1 MNIPFLLHS
10 VWALPLPEV
19 VSWRQH
25 AVFCSM
31 AAASAALSPV
41 QSQSDHLTLYANR
54 KLFAGKKGKEQ
65 EQCGIMNSD
74 WQLCASCASA
84 LVCVCLYFNWC
95 VILLCCTLPA
105 STSILLHLLHT
116 LLAAVRYHLTN
127 DDCVYGFLL
136 VFHRM
141 YISFSFFLL
150 LHQCV
155 CYVQSNLRGEQQQ

>member
-54 KLFAGKKGKEQ
+54 KLFAGKKER
-65 EQCGIMNSD
+65 
-74 WQLCASCASA
+74 AR
-84 LVCVCLYFNWC
+84 
-95 VILLCCTLPA
+95 
-105 STSILLHLLHT
+105 
-116 LLAAVRYHLTN
+116 AVRYNEFRRQILCLLCQCF
-127 DDCVYGFLL
+127 CVRVSLF
-136 VFHRM
+136 
-141 YISFSFFLL
+141 
-150 LHQCV
+150 
-155 CYVQSNLRGEQQQ
+155 